1 MRAVALTDHGNLY
14 GAIELYSQARSLGIK
29 PIIGVEGYVSPRGMA
44 DRVGAQDRNYFHL
57 ILLAKNFEGYQNL
70 VKLVSRASLDG
81 YYYKPRFD
89 RALLAEHARGLI
101 ALSACYS
108 GEPSRAILEGDP
120 NRATEAASWYRD
132 VFGDDYF
139 LELQDHGN
147 ADDQVVNTGLIELGK
162 RLGIPLVATNDS
174 HYARPDQA
182 TAQDILLCV
191 QTNSTDQDPKRMR
204 MEPPGA
210 FCLKTPDE
218 MWQLFGH
225 IPDALHNTL
234 LIAERCDL
242 QLDFG
247 RLSFPPLD
255 HLIPPGTSPQAF
267 LTARTEEGLR
277 RRYAGRLGDQHLERL
292 RYELDVVDKTGF
304 AAYILF
310 VWDFVDWAR
319 KRGIPCGPRGS
330 AAGSIILYSLGISDL
345 DPVAYGLTFERFL
358 NPERIQMPDIDMDF
372 ADDRRDEVIQY
383 VIDRYG
389 RDRVAQ
395 IITFGRLL
403 ARAAIR
409 DVGRALDY
417 PLTEVD
423 RVAKLV
429 PPLPIGLRID
439 QAIEQSSE
447 LKSLYDSQ
455 PHIKRLIDTARSVEG
470 VARHAGTHAAGVVV
484 ADQPL
489 TNYVPLQRA
498 TRGDSAMTQYDM
510 KVLEKI
516 GLLKMD
522 FLGLA
527 NLTMLAKA
535 LDNIKLGRGIEI
547 DLSQLP
553 LDDPKTYAMLSRGE
567 TRTVFQLEGSGMS
580 RAVQD
585 LRPSTLDHL
594 AALVALYR
602 PGPMAHI
609 PSYIARRDGREAAT
623 PPDPSLED
631 VLKETYGVIVYQDQV
646 LQVVRKLAGYSLGQA
661 DVLRRAMGKKEKK
674 VMEEEGPKFIQAV
687 IERGYSRPTAERV
700 WDLLQPFAGYA
711 FNKAHAYC
719 YALVAFQTA
728 YFKANYPTEWFAAV
742 LSTIAADTDKIVGV
756 VGECRRLGVG
766 VLPPDINRSRTEF
779 AVEDGAIRFGLGA
792 VKNVGVGAVELLVDE
807 REQHGT
813 YVSLEEFCRRQDLRT
828 VNKRVLESLVKCG
841 ALDVFGQREALVDA
855 KRLDAAIA
863 AAQQDQDAERRGQIS
878 LFGGEEVAPV
888 SVSVELEP
896 RPVSSR
902 DRALWE
908 KEVLGFQFG
917 DHPYMEA
924 AAWLSERLTHDT
936 SQLTSETSGEK
947 VKIAGLVTGVR
958 RILTKTKS
966 QMAVL
971 ALEDLH
977 GSIECVV
984 FPRLYEKTPEVFR
997 EDAILI
1003 LDGRVDTRSERPQ
1016 VVVDRAEEW
1025 VAPANG
1031 TPPPPLPI
1039 APLPVAPLPVA
1050 QEPTPKANGHVNGK
1064 RTLCVTVPRADDDQG
1079 SLRVLEQL
1087 HALIERS
1094 PGPDQIRLVLHDKAG
1109 GQVELDG
1116 AEILV
1121 RHSEDLENQM
1131 RSLVGDEN
1139 VAVLTAT

>member
-1 MRAVALTDHGNLY
+1 M
-14 GAIELYSQARSLGIK
+14 
-29 PIIGVEGYVSPRGMA
+29 EGYVSPRGMA

-89 RALLAEHARGLI
+89 RALLAEHAKGLI

-120 NRATEAASWYRD
+120 NRATEAASWYRE
-132 VFGDDYF
+132 VFGEDYF

-147 ADDQVVNTGLIELGK
+147 ADDQVVNTGLIELSK

-182 TAQDILLCV
+182 SAQDILLCV

-204 MEPPGA
+204 MEPSGA

-234 LIAERCDL
+234 RIAERCDL

-277 RRYAGRLGDQHLERL
+277 RRYAGRLGDQHRERL
-292 RYELDVVDKTGF
+292 RYELDVVETTGF

-345 DPVAYGLTFERFL
+345 DPVEYGLTFERFL

-429 PPLPIGLRID
+429 PPMPIGLKID

-535 LDNIKLGRGIEI
+535 LDNIKLGAWHRDRPEPIAAGRSE
-547 DLSQLP
+547 DLRHADVAAKRAPCSSL
-553 LDDPKTYAMLSRGE
+553 KVRACRA
-567 TRTVFQLEGSGMS
+567 
-580 RAVQD
+580 AVQD

-631 VLKETYGVIVYQDQV
+631 VLEETYGVIVYQDQV

-766 VLPPDINRSRTEF
+766 VLPPDINRSRAEF
-779 AVEDGAIRFGLGA
+779 ASRAALFGSAWARSRTWALA
-792 VKNVGVGAVELLVDE
+792 RSSCWSTE
-807 REQHGT
+807 REQRGT
-813 YVSLEEFCRRQDLRT
+813 YASLEEFCRRQDLRT

-841 ALDVFGQREALVDA
+841 ALDAFGQREALVDS

-878 LFGGEEVAPV
+878 LFGGDEVAPV
-888 SVSVELEP
+888 SVSVESEP
-896 RPVSSR
+896 RPVRRR

-924 AAWLSERLTHDT
+924 AAWLGERLTHDT
-936 SQLTSETSGEK
+936 SQLTSDTSGEK

-958 RILTKTKS
+958 RILTKAKS

-984 FPRLYEKTPEVFR
+984 FPRLYEKTPELFR

-1031 TPPPPLPI
+1031 TPPPPRVRRPATPPSI
-1039 APLPVAPLPVA
+1039 APLPAP
-1050 QEPTPKANGHVNGK
+1050 EPTTESERACQQRK
-1064 RTLCVTVPRADDDQG
+1064 RTLCVTVPRGDDDQG

-1109 GQVELDG
+1109 GPVELDG

-1121 RHSEDLENQM
+1121 RHSEDLETQM
-1131 RSLVGDEN
+1131 RSLVGEAN
-1139 VAVLTAT
+1139 VAVLSTS